1 VSLNTDP
8 LRLVAFIG
16 KRLTIGA
23 GGVQMRHVLLLTTVL
38 CAACTRE
45 KAGNASA
52 SAYTSD
58 SGTNSGSELEAPR
71 LIPAIQNQLNL
82 MASGERPTDPENLTA
97 YKNLAGDVVNSM
109 AADLSRVGLA
119 DSGAF
124 RRLRDSV
131 MDDLGGR
138 AGSESKLDR
147 RKLNDHIARMQ
158 RLISMYQ
165 QAMRGAGDRQ

>member
-1 VSLNTDP
+1 
-8 LRLVAFIG
+8 
-16 KRLTIGA
+16 
-23 GGVQMRHVLLLTTVL
+23 MRHVLLLLTAVL

-58 SGTNSGSELEAPR
+58 SDSSVRAAGVEGTNSGSELEAPR

-82 MASGERPTDPENLTA
+82 MASGGLPKDPENLTA

-109 AADLSRVGLA
+109 VADLARVGLA
-119 DSGAF
+119 DSGDF
-124 RRLRDSV
+124 RALRDSV
-131 MDDLGGR
+131 MDELGGG
-138 AGSESKLDR
+138 AGTESTLDRSKL
-147 RKLNDHIARMQ
+147 NEHIARMR

-165 QAMRGAGDRQ
+165 QAIRSAGDRQ

>member
-1 VSLNTDP
+1 MSYAF
-8 LRLVAFIG
+8 LVV
-16 KRLTIGA
+16 T
-23 GGVQMRHVLLLTTVL
+23 
-38 CAACTRE
+38 AALSVACSRE
-45 KAGNASA
+45 RAGNASA

-58 SGTNSGSELEAPR
+58 SDSAVKTAGIEGTNSGSEMEAPR

-82 MASGERPTDPENLTA
+82 MAAGEQPTDRENLTA

-124 RRLRDSV
+124 RGLKDSV
-131 MDDLGGR
+131 MDELGGG
-138 AGSESKLDR
+138 AGTESTLDR
-147 RKLNDHIARMQ
+147 SQLQEHISRMR

-165 QAMRGAGDRQ
+165 QAVRTAGDRR